1 LTETLAVPATKPANV
16 AGTRRL
22 RLASE
27 SRALACVC
35 HPKQEAISLLSHVLA
50 RLHGLDVPVV
60 QFIQVSC
67 DARAPSVARDFAEA
81 ALTKLGRTLIAS
93 LHEPEKPAAS
103 FPEGGG
109 MAAGRRRVRKPVNG
123 SHDIV
128 PDGTVDGLY
137 HARIGSVCGE
147 PNKLSHVPPAIWLG
161 EARIEFRLL
170 VIDCGPLERNPAAV
184 ELASRCHGSI
194 LTVEAGITQLSMVRS
209 AAQQVQIAG
218 GTLLGSVLYNAPPPH
233 GTFFR

>member
-1 LTETLAVPATKPANV
+1 MPASKPANV

-93 LHEPEKPAAS
+93 LHEPE
-103 FPEGGG
+103 
-109 MAAGRRRVRKPVNG
+109 R
-123 SHDIV
+123 
-128 PDGTVDGLY
+128 
-137 HARIGSVCGE
+137 
-147 PNKLSHVPPAIWLG
+147 
-161 EARIEFRLL
+161 
-170 VIDCGPLERNPAAV
+170 AV
-184 ELASRCHGSI
+184 GWQRG
-194 LTVEAGITQLSMVRS
+194 
-209 AAQQVQIAG
+209 AG
-218 GTLLGSVLYNAPPPH
+218 GCANL
-233 GTFFR
+233 